1 MLTASSCATPRA
13 THDARRQAA
22 SRARVYAAVA
32 RAASTPSSSTPKPL
46 CFVFGL
52 GYVGTALAATLT
64 REGAYEVCG
73 TVRDGDKARRLRAH
87 GIRALVWDPFRGEED
102 ESGPPSPGA
111 EDDKARIEDDADV
124 RRMIANELARASV
137 VISTV
142 PPNGDLDRDPVL
154 EVFGDVLRDA
164 SGTPSGGRFTGYCS
178 STSVY
183 GDRGGDWVN
192 ENTPCAPNTPK
203 SRARYDAERAWHALA
218 GDGVTTVSYRL
229 GGIYGPGRSA
239 IETAKKRRSAA
250 AANGGEESASQRAR
264 ERRSFTS
271 RVHVGDIV
279 RVIMAS
285 MKLGEKASEVYN
297 VVDDE
302 PAPRRDAVR
311 YAENIL
317 GLLTDDST
325 TTTTMTTKT
334 NNTVRGQQARDS
346 VNVEGNRGEKRVEN
360 TRIKTELGVE
370 LQFPTYRE
378 GLDALARG
386 DQYPFET
393 SSS

>member
-1 MLTASSCATPRA
+1 
-13 THDARRQAA
+13 
-22 SRARVYAAVA
+22 
-32 RAASTPSSSTPKPL
+32 L

-334 NNTVRGQQARDS
+334 NKTVRGQQARDS